1 MQKRSNSDI
10 GDKMAVDTTE
20 LSTVYDKLIGMAK
33 KTINA
38 QYEEGRLV
46 GTDFAE
52 TLNAAIAA
60 AMQLSLSSVQGQP
73 VLDGQ
78 VLDSKVKSFVALA
91 NAQKDIEIKDMEIQL
106 ATAQIGTEN
115 AKQASIVVD
124 DTVKQAISNA
134 DTPLKVAQKELI
146 NLQAETEVKKESLTT
161 RQNAAYDDVRANEK
175 VDALA
180 NVAGMYAAGG
190 SISVGLETEL
200 EAAVK
205 AVEARV

>member
-1 MQKRSNSDI
+1 
-10 GDKMAVDTTE
+10 MAVDTIE

-106 ATAQIGTEN
+106 ATAQIDTEN
-115 AKQASIVVD
+115 AKQASMVVD

-134 DTPLKVAQKELI
+134 DTPMKVAQKELI
-146 NLQAETEVKKESLTT
+146 NLQAETEVKKELLTT

-180 NVAGMYAAGG
+180 NAAGMYAAGG
-190 SISVGLETEL
+190 SISVVLETAL
-200 EAAVK
+200 ETAVQ
-205 AVEARV
+205 AVEARAAL

>member
-1 MQKRSNSDI
+1 
-10 GDKMAVDTTE
+10 MAVDTIE

-91 NAQKDIEIKDMEIQL
+91 NAQKDIEIKDMEIDL
-106 ATAQIGTEN
+106 ATAQIDTEN
-115 AKQASIVVD
+115 AKQASMVVD

-134 DTPLKVAQKELI
+134 DTPFKVAQKELI
-146 NLQAETEVKKESLTT
+146 NLQAETEVKKELLTT

-180 NVAGMYAAGG
+180 NAAGMYAAGG
-190 SISVGLETEL
+190 SISVGLETAL
-200 EAAVK
+200 ETAVQ

>member
-1 MQKRSNSDI
+1 V
-10 GDKMAVDTTE
+10 AVDTTE

-60 AMQLSLSSVQGQP
+60 AMQLSLSSMQGQP

-106 ATAQIGTEN
+106 ATAQINTEN
-115 AKQASIVVD
+115 AKQASMVVD
-124 DTVKQAISNA
+124 DTVKQEISNA
-134 DTPLKVAQKELI
+134 DTPFKAVQKELI
-146 NLQAETEVKKESLTT
+146 TLQAATEVKKEILTT
-161 RQNAAYDDVRANEK
+161 RQKAAYDDVRANEK
-175 VDALA
+175 LDALA
-180 NVAGMYAAGG
+180 NAAGMYAAGG
-190 SISVGLETEL
+190 SISEGLENDL
-200 EAAVK
+200 KAAVV
-205 AVEARV
+205 AVEARTAL

>member
-1 MQKRSNSDI
+1 
-10 GDKMAVDTTE
+10 MAVDTAE
-20 LSTVYDKLIGMAK
+20 LSVVYDKLIGMAK

-106 ATAQIGTEN
+106 ATAQIATEN
-115 AKQASIVVD
+115 AKQASMVVD

-134 DTPLKVAQKELI
+134 DTPMKVAQKELI
-146 NLQAETEVKKESLTT
+146 NLQAETEVKKELLTT
-161 RQNAAYDDVRANEK
+161 RQKVAYDDVRANEK

-180 NVAGMYAAGG
+180 NAAGMYAAGG
-190 SISVGLETEL
+190 SISEGLEAMLKQTTL
-200 EAAVK
+200 DAQ
-205 AVEARV
+205 ARV

>member
-10 GDKMAVDTTE
+10 GDKMAVDTAE
-20 LSTVYDKLIGMAK
+20 LSAVYDKLIGMAK

-106 ATAQIGTEN
+106 ATAQIATEN

-146 NLQAETEVKKESLTT
+146 NLQAETEVKKELLTT
-161 RQNAAYDDVRANEK
+161 RQNVAYDDVRANEK

-200 EAAVK
+200 EAAVR

>member
-1 MQKRSNSDI
+1 
-10 GDKMAVDTTE
+10 MAVDTTE

-106 ATAQIGTEN
+106 ATAQIDTEN
-115 AKQASIVVD
+115 AKQASMAVD

-134 DTPLKVAQKELI
+134 DTPFKVAQKELI
-146 NLQAETEVKKESLTT
+146 NLQAATEVKKELLTT
-161 RQNAAYDDVRANEK
+161 RQNVAYDDVRANEK

-180 NVAGMYAAGG
+180 NAAGMYAAGG
-190 SISVGLETEL
+190 SISVGLETAL
-200 EAAVK
+200 ETAVQ

>member
-1 MQKRSNSDI
+1 
-10 GDKMAVDTTE
+10 MAVDTTE
-20 LSTVYDKLIGMAK
+20 LRTVYDKLIGMAK

-106 ATAQIGTEN
+106 ATAQIATEN
-115 AKQASIVVD
+115 AKQASMKVD
-124 DTVKQAISNA
+124 DTIKQAISNA
-134 DTPLKVAQKELI
+134 DTPMKVAQKELI
-146 NLQAETEVKKESLTT
+146 NLQAESEVKKESLTT
-161 RQNAAYDDVRANEK
+161 RQDAAYGDVRANER

-180 NVAGMYAAGG
+180 NAAGMYAAGG
-190 SISVGLETEL
+190 SISEVLEGMLKQTIL
-200 EAAVK
+200 DAQ
-205 AVEARV
+205 ARVQ

>member
-146 NLQAETEVKKESLTT
+146 DLQAETEVKKELLTT
-161 RQNAAYDDVRANEK
+161 RQNVAYDDVRANEK

>member
-1 MQKRSNSDI
+1 
-10 GDKMAVDTTE
+10 MAVDTAE
-20 LSTVYDKLIGMAK
+20 LSTVYNKLIGMAK

-91 NAQKDIEIKDMEIQL
+91 NAQKDVEIKDMEIQL
-106 ATAQIGTEN
+106 ATAQIATEN
-115 AKQASIVVD
+115 AKQASMAVD

-134 DTPLKVAQKELI
+134 DTPMKVAQKELI
-146 NLQAETEVKKESLTT
+146 NLQAETEVKKELLTT
-161 RQNAAYDDVRANEK
+161 RQNVAYDDVRANER

-180 NVAGMYAAGG
+180 NAAGMYAAGG
-190 SISVGLETEL
+190 SISEGLEAMLKQTIL
-200 EAAVK
+200 DAQ
-205 AVEARV
+205 ARV

>member
-1 MQKRSNSDI
+1 
-10 GDKMAVDTTE
+10 MAVDTTE
-20 LSTVYDKLIGMAK
+20 LSAVYDKLIGMAK

-106 ATAQIGTEN
+106 ATAQIDTEN
-115 AKQASIVVD
+115 AKQASMAVD

-134 DTPLKVAQKELI
+134 DTPFKVAQKELI
-146 NLQAETEVKKESLTT
+146 NLQAETEVKKELLTT
-161 RQNAAYDDVRANEK
+161 RQNVAYDDVRANEK

-180 NVAGMYAAGG
+180 NAAGMYAAGG
-190 SISVGLETEL
+190 NISVGLETAL
-200 EAAVK
+200 ETAVQ

>member
-1 MQKRSNSDI
+1 
-10 GDKMAVDTTE
+10 MAVDTTE

-106 ATAQIGTEN
+106 ATAQIDTEN
-115 AKQASIVVD
+115 AKQASMAVD

-134 DTPLKVAQKELI
+134 DTPFKVAQKELI
-146 NLQAETEVKKESLTT
+146 NLQAETEVKKELLTT
-161 RQNAAYDDVRANEK
+161 RQNVAYDDVRANEK

-180 NVAGMYAAGG
+180 NAAGMYAAGG
-190 SISVGLETEL
+190 SISVGLETAL
-200 EAAVK
+200 ETAVQ

>member
-1 MQKRSNSDI
+1 
-10 GDKMAVDTTE
+10 MAVDTTE

-106 ATAQIGTEN
+106 ATAQIYTEN
-115 AKQASIVVD
+115 AKQASMAVD
-124 DTVKQAISNA
+124 DTVKQAISSA
-134 DTPLKVAQKELI
+134 DTPFKVAQKELI
-146 NLQAETEVKKESLTT
+146 NLQAETEVKKELLTT
-161 RQNAAYDDVRANEK
+161 RQKTAYDDVRANEK

-180 NVAGMYAAGG
+180 NAAGMYAAGG
-190 SISVGLETEL
+190 SISVGLETAL
-200 EAAVK
+200 ETAVQ